1 MIAWCGCCPL
11 RRGYSLLKLLVAVS
25 KRVATKYVTDVGSR
39 DRDEKYSTACF
50 HNSLEMRP
58 LLYRRRE
65 II

>member
-1 MIAWCGCCPL
+1 MLPPKEGLFPVKTLSC
-11 RRGYSLLKLLVAVS
+11 VS

>member
-1 MIAWCGCCPL
+1 VPRPQTRVARSPINVG
-11 RRGYSLLKLLVAVS
+11 RFAVS